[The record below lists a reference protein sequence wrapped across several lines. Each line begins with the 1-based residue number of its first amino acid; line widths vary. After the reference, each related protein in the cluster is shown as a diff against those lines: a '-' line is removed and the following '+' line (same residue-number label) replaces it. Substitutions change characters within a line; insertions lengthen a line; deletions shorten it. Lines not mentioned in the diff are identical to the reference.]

1 MRQTEARHRKT
12 PNAKKYVLDLVCNQ
26 DMSKSF
32 ELGNTVNKIMLKNS
46 SEYRLICENTCNMC
60 RTRSWVFFGQ
70 NWNYIKVSKS
80 ISIFE
85 ALST

>member
-1 MRQTEARHRKT
+1 MRQIEARHQKT

-32 ELGNTVNKIMLKNS
+32 ELGNTVNKTMLKNS
-46 SEYRLICENTCNMC
+46 SEYGLICENTRNIC
-60 RTRSWVFFGQ
+60 RTKSWGFSGQ

-80 ISIFE
+80 ISTFK